1 LRKGE
6 RVLRPRRSF
15 GSPLA
20 DEIGPIPYTV
30 AQKLVDAFY
39 PPDLQEYWKPS
50 FLTEISDAAIDT
62 MLVWSANRSS
72 PLCHVVIEHTLG
84 GAVSRIDRNTTAFN
98 YRDVCST
105 AS

>member
-1 LRKGE
+1 MRKGE

-62 MLVWSANRSS
+62 MLVWSANRS
-72 PLCHVVIEHTLG
+72 
-84 GAVSRIDRNTTAFN
+84 
-98 YRDVCST
+98 
-105 AS
+105 